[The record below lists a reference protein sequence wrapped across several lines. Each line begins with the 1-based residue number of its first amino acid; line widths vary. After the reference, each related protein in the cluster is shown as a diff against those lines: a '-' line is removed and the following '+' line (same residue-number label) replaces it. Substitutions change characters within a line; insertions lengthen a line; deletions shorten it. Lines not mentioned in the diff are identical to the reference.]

1 MQEVLDKA
9 WKESSETLSHV
20 IAQLPTVLVA
30 LLVFA
35 AFVVAAKVSKRS
47 VGKAVRD
54 KTGDATTA
62 VAVGRIISLGLTLL
76 GALVAASIAFPKFS
90 LDSLVATLG
99 LTSIAVGFAFKDIFE
114 NFFAGFVILLSRPF
128 KIGDVVRAQGVVGKI
143 EEIGVRSISL
153 RKFDGELVLIP
164 SVKVFGDVVTV
175 VTDRP
180 VRRFEFVVRLDPHA
194 DLSAAA
200 AGLKEAVEGV
210 SGVEQDQ
217 PVVVVGTRFAENAVE
232 ATVYYWIDT
241 ATADLFQVQAGVM
254 AAVQSRLSSEGA
266 FPPVAVVTAR
276 PNN

>member
-1 MQEVLDKA
+1 VQEVLDKA

-20 IAQLPTVLVA
+20 IAQLPTVVIA
-30 LLVFA
+30 LLVFGVFLLLA
-35 AFVVAAKVSKRS
+35 KAFKRS

-62 VAVGRIISLGLTLL
+62 VAVGRIISLSLTMLGL
-76 GALVAASIAFPKFS
+76 LVAASIAVPKFS

-128 KIGDVVRAQGVVGKI
+128 KIGDVVRAQGMVGKI

-175 VTDRP
+175 VTDKP
-180 VRRFEFVVRLDPHA
+180 IRRFEFVVRLDPHA

-200 AGLKEAVEGV
+200 AGLKEAVEGIQ
-210 SGVEQDQ
+210 GVEHEH

-254 AAVQSRLSSEGA
+254 AAVQSRLSNEGA
-266 FPPVAVVTAR
+266 FPPVAVVATR
-276 PNN
+276 PN